1 MRKIISAIL
10 TISLLL
16 SLGIPF
22 VSAVDNNTIT
32 EADINQALNSDV
44 RNMWN
49 AVLDSPEA
57 LGFTNEDVQNAYIGD
72 SFQIVRN
79 DDNVTEIVNNIV
91 YLPVIS
97 NQKIIALITLIKYD
111 GVISCS
117 IGKDFAPQLSD
128 YLDGRTSQVALFSN
142 GTSIYGVTPSSE
154 VTSVFNSP
162 ENTVKYQRSNSMPI
176 SYADIAKG
184 NNVVSKEKL
193 TEETYEIPE
202 VLTRAADSYKYLTNF
217 PIVFQ
222 GSLSICW
229 AASSAA
235 IIMFEKPSVGEL
247 YATTVC
253 NKIGHSYTKG
263 THEDV
268 IKALKAYLP
277 SIYVPTSYNRPMNVS
292 EVQVIINN
300 IDPAYMS
307 SKDVN
312 NSKIGHATSLC
323 GYAWYGNTSQ
333 IRLMDSAYECF
344 KFSTYSGNV
353 FRFAFGNT
361 QFEWKRTV
369 RLLYNV

>member
-222 GSLSICW
+222 GSLPICW

-323 GYAWYGNTSQ
+323 GYAWYGNTFQ